1 MEGARA
7 SIRYAKAILAFAQ
20 ENNSTEAVAKDME
33 KMNRIIHQ
41 NDALQIALENPL
53 IDIEKKLSILNVL
66 FSEASEASKKLFSL
80 LADNKRLGVLAETGK
95 KFLEL
100 YSHDKGVVKATITSA
115 VPLTKELEK
124 TALEKAKKHSKRKIN
139 IENKIDPSIIGG
151 FILKIGDMQLDASV
165 VNQLKSIKSK
175 LTNTNTI

>member
-1 MEGARA
+1 
-7 SIRYAKAILAFAQ
+7 
-20 ENNSTEAVAKDME
+20 
-33 KMNRIIHQ
+33 
-41 NDALQIALENPL
+41 
-53 IDIEKKLSILNVL
+53 
-66 FSEASEASKKLFSL
+66 
-80 LADNKRLGVLAETGK
+80 
-95 KFLEL
+95 
-100 YSHDKGVVKATITSA
+100 